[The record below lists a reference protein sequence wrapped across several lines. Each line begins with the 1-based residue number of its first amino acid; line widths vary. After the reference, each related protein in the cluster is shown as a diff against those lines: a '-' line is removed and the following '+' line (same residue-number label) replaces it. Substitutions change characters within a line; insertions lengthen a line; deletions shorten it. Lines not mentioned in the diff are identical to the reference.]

1 MPSATASRRLEWLT
15 HQREE
20 TFHELTEIG
29 ERAAGENRELTDAEQ
44 ASVAQRR
51 EALGRYDDE
60 LATEAELARA
70 QGAYLELM
78 AGIGPTTGPD
88 GPPAGTGAGGHIEVY
103 RSAGEYLYDY
113 IASSQHFPGGRDE
126 QARARFES
134 YRANMTTADTPGV
147 LPVPILGPVWTS
159 ISSRRPAIEAAT
171 IRPLPAGGKTFQR
184 PFVSQHTD
192 VGNQAAEKTAL
203 PSQALKIDPKT
214 VTKMTRGGW
223 INLSFQDRDW
233 TDPAILDILVA
244 DLAAMYAQD
253 TDDQFTDDLV
263 AGVTQTVPVAS
274 NDAEG
279 WLTAIYGAAA
289 MVAGPDNRMAN
300 TMWVSVDVWAKLGA
314 LVDGAGR
321 PLFPAV
327 APGNAMGNIGATN
340 MFQGNIAGLRL
351 AVDGHF
357 ATGTAIIGD
366 NAAVEFYETV
376 GGQVQAVEPSLL
388 GVAIAFYGYMADC
401 IVAPTAL
408 VKLTPPAGTLS
419 AGGTG
424 TTTNGTDT
432 DDTEPYGTGDTAT
445 TASAGGK
452 TTSKST
458 KATS

>member
-1 MPSATASRRLEWLT
+1 MPQSATSTRRLDWLK
-15 HQREE
+15 HQRES
-20 TFHELTEIG
+20 TFGELTDMC
-29 ERAAGENRELTDAEQ
+29 ERAAGEDRDLTDAEQ
-44 ASVAQRR
+44 SAVDTRR
-51 EALGRYDDE
+51 EALTHLDAE

-70 QGAYLELM
+70 QGSYQELM
-78 AGIGPTTGPD
+78 AGIGPTVSHD
-88 GPPAGTGAGGHIEVY
+88 GPVSPGGSHPVEVY
-103 RSAGEYLYDY
+103 RSAGAYLYDY

-126 QARARFES
+126 QARARFEL

-184 PFVSQHTD
+184 PFVSQHTN
-192 VGNQAAEKTAL
+192 VGNQAVEKTAL
-203 PSQALKIDPKT
+203 PTQALKVDPKT

-263 AGVTQTVPVAS
+263 AGVTQTVPVDS
-274 NDAEG
+274 NDAAG
-279 WLTAIYGAAA
+279 WLTAIYEAAA

-300 TMWVSVDVWAKLGA
+300 TIWVSVDVWAKLGA
-314 LVDGAGR
+314 LVDTAGR
-321 PLFPAV
+321 PLFPTV
-327 APGNAMGNIGATN
+327 APGNAMGNIGATD
-340 MFQGNIAGLRL
+340 MFQGSVAGLRL

-357 ATGTAIIGD
+357 AAGTAIIGD

-408 VKLTPPAGTLS
+408 VKLTPPAGALGA
-419 AGGTG
+419 AGRSSRV
-424 TTTNGTDT
+424 TTPKDS
-432 DDTEPYGTGDTAT
+432 DKSEEPEKGSNEK
-445 TASAGGK
+445 ASSGK
-452 TTSKST
+452 S
-458 KATS
+458 

>member
-1 MPSATASRRLEWLT
+1 MPQSATSTRRLDWLR
-15 HQREE
+15 HQRESN
-20 TFHELTEIG
+20 FGELTEMC
-29 ERAAGENRELTDAEQ
+29 ERAAGEDRDLTDAEQ
-44 ASVAQRR
+44 SAVDTRR
-51 EALGRYDDE
+51 EALTHLDAE

-70 QGAYLELM
+70 QGSYQELM
-78 AGIGPTTGPD
+78 AGIGPVTGST
-88 GPPAGTGAGGHIEVY
+88 PAGASGAATPASAGGTGRGEVY

-113 IASSQHFPGGRDE
+113 IAGSQHFPGGRDE

-147 LPVPILGPVWTS
+147 LPTPILGPVWTS

-184 PFVSQHTD
+184 PYVSQHTN
-192 VGNQAAEKTAL
+192 VGNQSAEKTAL
-203 PSQALKIDPKT
+203 PSQPLKIDPKT

-223 INLSFQDRDW
+223 VNLSFQDRDW

-263 AGVTQTVPVAS
+263 AGVTQTVPVAT
-274 NDAEG
+274 NDSVG
-279 WLTAIYGAAA
+279 WLTAIYEAAA

-300 TMWVSVDVWAKLGA
+300 TMWVSVDVWAQLGA
-314 LVDGAGR
+314 LVDTAGR
-321 PLFPAV
+321 PLFPTV
-327 APGNAMGNIGATN
+327 APGNAMGDLGPTN
-340 MFQGNIAGLRL
+340 MFQGSVAGLRL

-357 ATGTAIIGD
+357 TAGTAIIGD

-408 VKLTPPAGTLS
+408 VKLTPPAGALGT
-419 AGGTG
+419 AGR
-424 TTTNGTDT
+424 
-432 DDTEPYGTGDTAT
+432 
-445 TASAGGK
+445 
-452 TTSKST
+452 TTSKDPGEPEKGSNE
-458 KATS
+458 KASSGKS

>member
-1 MPSATASRRLEWLT
+1 MPQSATSTRRLDWLK
-15 HQREE
+15 HQRES
-20 TFHELTEIG
+20 TFGELTEMC
-29 ERAAGENRELTDAEQ
+29 ERAAGEDRDLTDAEQ
-44 ASVAQRR
+44 SAVDTRR
-51 EALGRYDDE
+51 EALTHLDAE
-60 LATEAELARA
+60 LGTEAELARA
-70 QGAYLELM
+70 QGSYQELM
-78 AGIGPTTGPD
+78 AGIGPTVAHD
-88 GPPAGTGAGGHIEVY
+88 GPAAPGGSRQVEVY

-126 QARARFES
+126 HARARFES

-184 PFVSQHTD
+184 PFVSQHTN

-203 PSQALKIDPKT
+203 PTQALKVDPKT

-263 AGVTQTVPVAS
+263 AGVTQTVPVDS
-274 NDAEG
+274 NDAAG
-279 WLTAIYGAAA
+279 WLTAIYEAAA

-300 TMWVSVDVWAKLGA
+300 TIWVSVDVWAKLGA
-314 LVDGAGR
+314 LVDTAGR
-321 PLFPAV
+321 PLFPTV
-327 APGNAMGNIGATN
+327 APGNAMGNIGATD
-340 MFQGNIAGLRL
+340 MFQGSVAGLRL

-357 ATGTAIIGD
+357 AAGTAIIGD

-408 VKLTPPAGTLS
+408 VKLTPPAGVVGRS
-419 AGGTG
+419 SGRV
-424 TTTNGTDT
+424 TTPKAPAE
-432 DDTEPYGTGDTAT
+432 DDEPSPEPEPKPKAP
-445 TASAGGK
+445 SGK
-452 TTSKST
+452 S
-458 KATS
+458 

>member
-1 MPSATASRRLEWLT
+1 MPAMPSATASRRLEWLT

-20 TFHELTEIG
+20 TFNELTEIG

-44 ASVAQRR
+44 ASVTQRR
-51 EALGRYDDE
+51 DALGRYDTE

-78 AGIGPTTGPD
+78 AGISPTLTPD
-88 GPPAGTGAGGHIEVY
+88 GPPTAPAGPAGPGQQELY
-103 RSAGEYLYDY
+103 RSPGAYLYDY
-113 IASSQHFPGGRDE
+113 IASSQHFPGGRDDR
-126 QARARFES
+126 ARARFES

-147 LPVPILGPVWTS
+147 LPTPILGPVWTS
-159 ISSRRPAIEAAT
+159 ISSRRPAVEAAT

-184 PFVSQHTD
+184 PYVSQHTN
-192 VGNQAAEKTAL
+192 VGNQATEKTAL
-203 PSQALKIDPKT
+203 PSQALKVDPKT

-263 AGVTQTVPVAS
+263 AGVTQTVPVAT
-274 NDAEG
+274 NDAVG
-279 WLTAIYGAAA
+279 WLTAIYEAAA
-289 MVAGPDNRMAN
+289 MIAGPDNRMAN
-300 TMWVSVDVWAKLGA
+300 TMWVSVDVWATLGA
-314 LVDGAGR
+314 LVDTAGR
-321 PLFPAV
+321 PLFPTV
-327 APGNAMGNIGATN
+327 APGNALGALTPTN
-340 MFQGNIAGLRL
+340 MFQGSVAGLRL

-357 ATGTAIIGD
+357 TAGTAIIGD

-401 IVAPTAL
+401 IIAPTAL
-408 VKLTPPAGTLS
+408 VKLTPPAAPLLAGATGTGN
-419 AGGTG
+419 GGT
-424 TTTNGTDT
+424 
-432 DDTEPYGTGDTAT
+432 TEPYSSGDEPTE
-445 TASAGGK
+445 
-452 TTSKST
+452 
-458 KATS
+458 

>member
-263 AGVTQTVPVAS
+263 AGVTQTVPVDT
-274 NDAEG
+274 NDAVG
-279 WLTAIYGAAA
+279 WLTAIYQAAA

-300 TMWVSVDVWAKLGA
+300 TIWVSVDVWAILGA
-314 LVDGAGR
+314 LVDTAGR
-321 PLFPAV
+321 PLFPTV
-327 APGNAMGNIGATN
+327 APGNAMGAITPTN
-340 MFQGNIAGLRL
+340 MFQGSVAGLRL

-357 ATGTAIIGD
+357 PAGTAIIGD

-401 IVAPTAL
+401 IIAPTAL
-408 VKLTPPAGTLS
+408 VKLTPPVVPLGTS
-419 AGGTG
+419 GGTG
-424 TTTNGTDT
+424 TGNGGTTT
-432 DDTEPYGTGDTAT
+432 TEPYGTGDEPTEPEST
-445 TASAGGK
+445 KGK
-452 TTSKST
+452 TSSK
-458 KATS
+458 